1 MKPMV
6 ETKHDLLTS
15 NYTQVFEEA
24 NPQSYAPCTF
34 EVTRKLPPNTE
45 FNPETDLLAKVHFQE
60 GPVKEQ
66 GVNGINN
73 EDAIVMVIRRLQG
86 FQDSP
91 FSCRENA
98 MAITKLEEALMWLR
112 KRTIGREKREVV
124 GTSSV

>member
-24 NPQSYAPCTF
+24 NPQTYAPSTF

-45 FNPETDLLAKVHFQE
+45 FNPETDLLAKIHFQE
-60 GPVKEQ
+60 GPIKEQ

-112 KRTIGREKREVV
+112 KRTMGREKREVV

>member
-45 FNPETDLLAKVHFQE
+45 FNPETDLLARVHFQE
-60 GPVKEQ
+60 GPIKEK

-112 KRTIGREKREVV
+112 KRTMNREKREVV

>member
-45 FNPETDLLAKVHFQE
+45 FNPETDLLAKIHFQE
-60 GPVKEQ
+60 GPIKEQ

-112 KRTIGREKREVV
+112 KRTMNREKREVV

>member
-15 NYTQVFEEA
+15 NYTQVLEEE
-24 NPQSYAPCTF
+24 NPSGYAPSNF
-34 EVTRKLPPNTE
+34 EVIRVIGKDTE
-45 FNPETDLLAKVHFQE
+45 FCPKTDLLAQIHFQE
-60 GPVKEQ
+60 GPIKEN

-73 EDAIVMVIRRLQG
+73 EDVIAMVIRRLQG

-98 MAITKLEEALMWLR
+98 VAITKLEEALMWLR
-112 KRTIGREKREVV
+112 RRTSARENRGVV
-124 GTSSV
+124 GTGAV